1 MQNISAP
8 QLATWLRDT
17 RDARDTQRE
26 HPVLID
32 VREPWEFNLCHIDG
46 SIAIPM
52 SRISQHWSDLNLNP
66 EAEIVVICHHGQRSL
81 HAGLFL
87 EHQGFSHVTNL
98 VGGIA
103 AWAHQVEPAMP
114 TY

>member
-1 MQNISAP
+1 MQNISAL

-17 RDARDTQRE
+17 QRE
-26 HPVLID
+26 QPVLID
-32 VREPWEFNLCHIDG
+32 VREPSEFNVCHIEG
-46 SIAIPM
+46 STPLPM
-52 SRISQHWSDLNLNP
+52 SRIPQFWSDLNP
-66 EAEIVVICHHGQRSL
+66 AAETVVICHHGQRSFQV
-81 HAGLFL
+81 ALFL